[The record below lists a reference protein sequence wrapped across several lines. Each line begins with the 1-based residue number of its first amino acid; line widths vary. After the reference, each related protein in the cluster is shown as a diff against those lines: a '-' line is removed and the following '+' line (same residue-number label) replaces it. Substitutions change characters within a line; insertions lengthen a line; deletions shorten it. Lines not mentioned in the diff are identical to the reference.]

1 MKQSNFEFYNTDKSY
16 QSAKRILNSI
26 LPLLGEI
33 SSFQDVGSGVGAWS
47 KVLEDLGHKDFKL
60 YDHPSINPDRL
71 LVISKNSF
79 VPIDLDNYL
88 PEIKKFDLSICIEVL
103 EHFEESRA
111 LALLNYLT
119 ECSDII
125 IFSAAVPFQKG
136 NGHCNEK
143 NHTYW
148 HGKFRARGFV
158 FFDGFKRN
166 FLNEEIDKESFFY
179 LQNSFLYFRSDKFSF
194 PIENNISSEF
204 FEIRSV
210 YLLNK
215 VHTISDSLKI
225 LKNAI
230 ITSLKAKLS

>member
-71 LVISKNSF
+71 LVTSKNSF

-143 NHTYW
+143 NHTI
-148 HGKFRARGFV
+148 GM
-158 FFDGFKRN
+158 
-166 FLNEEIDKESFFY
+166 ES
-179 LQNSFLYFRSDKFSF
+179 LERVVLYFSMDSKGIFLMRKLTKNHSF
-194 PIENNISSEF
+194 IYRIPFYTLDQINF
-204 FEIRSV
+204 HFR
-210 YLLNK
+210 
-215 VHTISDSLKI
+215 
-225 LKNAI
+225 
-230 ITSLKAKLS
+230 